1 MDVVAALE
9 NVGELASTPGESP
22 VPIVAARVL
31 EGFPFASFR
40 IILYGTPAEASTMS
54 LFPSTMVYVRS

>member
-1 MDVVAALE
+1 M
-9 NVGELASTPGESP
+9 VGELASTPGEEP
-22 VPIVAARVL
+22 VEMVAAKVL

-54 LFPSTMVYVRS
+54 VFP